1 MSGTVVRVALDTV
14 IGRPVDEV
22 FDRLTDLDGY
32 STWMPRTGLFG
43 TCTRIGDAAVAE
55 RTRYRDASRIGPWV
69 GEVTEFDRPIRVA
82 FRQTLRWFGIDVMQA
97 RPRYVLAAE
106 DGATTVSHAAEAELF
121 GLFRL
126 AKPVTALLARRERRL
141 VLTALKSSLEADKG
155 PP

>member
-1 MSGTVVRVALDTV
+1 VSSTVVRVARDTT

-32 STWMPRTGLFG
+32 STWMPRTALFG
-43 TCTRIGDAAVAE
+43 RCRRIGDAVVAE
-55 RTRYRDASRIGPWV
+55 RTRYRDASKIGPWV
-69 GEVTEFDRPIRVA
+69 GEVTEFDRPSHVA
-82 FRQTLRWFGIDVMQA
+82 FRQTLRWLGIDVMQA

-106 DGATTVSHAAEAELF
+106 DGATTVSHVAEAELF

-126 AKPVTALLARRERRL
+126 AKPMTAFLARRERRL
-141 VLTALKSSLEADKG
+141 VLTALRKSLEADKG